1 MGWTVWYQLV
11 RAEPPT
17 ADELTA
23 LAAAAAAANAE
34 PWDVE
39 PFRLTVRS
47 APSGDGVVVDGA
59 SKIAMS
65 LDESDD
71 GRRMVAAINAAV
83 DALPGAVLRLHDD
96 FGAFGVAGGRCS
108 LDGDEPEAPIV
119 IEAGELVAI
128 DTLVKTRMALPA
140 SLAGALAALAA
151 GTFAADRAKPTVI
164 AQALAALGA
173 LDRDDPRRGH
183 VASLLDA
190 IPLRQRAQVGLDRY
204 GELGHHQTREYLG
217 AIVDELDDVTPLVPA
232 FLAAWQQPTGIH
244 HYGDM
249 PWRSATRDR
258 FARAP
263 EVIARMTADLA
274 DAETAD
280 TDSELPWRRAEHA
293 AQYLARSG
301 APDAVAALIALLR
314 RWRGRD
320 GHWRLHAHV
329 LDASRTALGTIP
341 HPQAVAT
348 LLLELAGRRP
358 FGNPRDALLR
368 GLARIAPQRA
378 LPVLRQACAARSGMP
393 SVVEA
398 LAAAGTAQARA
409 LLDELRDYPHRAT
422 RDTITRLDRQD
433 GRPATD
439 PPAMPAA
446 ESLLAHPDRE
456 VRQDALEALIQ
467 RGDRSLYLTLLHA
480 EALHRQL
487 QLRLENSSVG
497 PGWRIWEER
506 DLVPAAVL
514 RLPIDRQLAWAA
526 GEGAASLGPQ
536 LALEAMEGV
545 RQLGVAAVVASYPE
559 QRVVLS
565 ADETAALLAE
575 EEANLRALA
584 DS

>member
-34 PWDVE
+34 PWDAE

-47 APSGDGVVVDGA
+47 APASDGVVVDGA
-59 SKIAMS
+59 SKIAQS

-71 GRRMVAAINAAV
+71 GPRMVAAINAAV

-96 FGAFGVAGGRCS
+96 HGVFGVADGRCS
-108 LDGDEPEAPIV
+108 LDGDEPEAPTM

-128 DTLVKTRMALPA
+128 DTLVKTRISLPT

-151 GTFAADRAKPTVI
+151 GTFVADRAKPTVI
-164 AQALAALGA
+164 AQALAALGT
-173 LDRDDPRRGH
+173 LDGDDPRRGP

-204 GELGHHQTREYLG
+204 GKLGHHQTREYLG

-232 FLAAWQQPTGIH
+232 FLAAWQRPTGIH

-249 PWRSATRDR
+249 PWRTATRDR

-274 DAETAD
+274 AAETAD

-301 APDAVAALIALLR
+301 APGAVAALIALLR

-320 GHWRLHAHV
+320 GSWRLHAH
-329 LDASRTALGTIP
+329 LDASRKALGTIP

-348 LLLELAGRRP
+348 LLLELADRRP

-393 SVVEA
+393 GVVEA

-422 RDTITRLDRQD
+422 RNTITWLDQQD
-433 GRPATD
+433 GRPVTD
-439 PPAMPAA
+439 PPMPAA
-446 ESLLAHPDRE
+446 ESLLTHPDRE

-467 RGDRSLYLTLLHA
+467 RGDRSQYVTLLQA

-487 QLRLENSSVG
+487 QLRVDDSSFG

-514 RLPIDRQLAWAA
+514 RLPIERQLAWAD

-536 LALEAMEGV
+536 VDLEAMEAV
-545 RQLGVAAVVASYPE
+545 RRLGVAAVVAGYPE

-565 ADETAALLAE
+565 ADATAALLAE
-575 EEANLRALA
+575 EEASLRTLA
-584 DS
+584 GS